1 MMFLTRSILPTYAAT
16 AWYHKRLP
24 PDLQQ
29 LPLRD
34 VLSQT
39 EAFSS
44 AEYLLALARGDAVS
58 QSDSDRVANQLSR
71 FTGLDAGYIKQENL
85 REPIERFTNDLLK
98 DQNRRSDAM
107 TAGSPGSGFILAQIP
122 KTSIQVTRRSMGR
135 SLPPSTTTSD
145 AN

>member
-1 MMFLTRSILPTYAAT
+1 MYVNGIVLISSVLNFQTLDFEPGNDVPYPLYLPTYAAT

-44 AEYLLALARGDAVS
+44 TEYLLALARGD
-58 QSDSDRVANQLSR
+58 SDLPRAIRSHVANQLSR
-71 FTGLDAGYIKQENL
+71 FTGLDANYIQARKPA
-85 REPIERFTNDLLK
+85 RTDRPFH
-98 DQNRRSDAM
+98 
-107 TAGSPGSGFILAQIP
+107 
-122 KTSIQVTRRSMGR
+122 
-135 SLPPSTTTSD
+135 
-145 AN
+145 

>member
-1 MMFLTRSILPTYAAT
+1 MYVNGIVLISSVLNFQTLEFEPGNDVPYPLYLPTYAAT

-44 AEYLLALARGDAVS
+44 GEYLLSLARGDAVS
-58 QSDSDRVANQLSR
+58 PSDSDRVANQLSR
-71 FTGLDAGYIKQENL
+71 FTGLDAGYLKQKSA
-85 REPIERFTNDLLK
+85 RT
-98 DQNRRSDAM
+98 
-107 TAGSPGSGFILAQIP
+107 
-122 KTSIQVTRRSMGR
+122 GR
-135 SLPPSTTTSD
+135 PFHQ
-145 AN
+145 